1 MTRGHEVAVPWH
13 APLQP
18 ARVHG
23 TAHPARPSI
32 SMDVTSRGFPLR
44 ELLQDLRYGARLL
57 VRQPSFTSVVVA
69 TLALAIGANTVIFS
83 IASFL
88 LLRPLPFQDPDTIA
102 AVWSVD
108 PQLGNDRAR
117 VSDADLVE
125 WRHEAQS
132 FVALGGFSDD
142 THTMT
147 GRGDAERLQSMR
159 VTANLFDI
167 WGIPA
172 TAGRRFQA
180 GDDTPGAA
188 PVVMLSDGFW
198 QRRFGADP
206 GIVGD
211 TLVLD
216 ATPHTVIGIVT
227 PEMELG
233 TMSLTDIWVP
243 YVLDPQ
249 APRDAR
255 RLAVYGRLKPGVG
268 IETATAE
275 IATIAER
282 QARDNPVT
290 NTGWSAQV
298 MPLLQAMT
306 GSNTWLILSL
316 LVLVVSFV
324 LVIACANIANLMLAR
339 GVGRRKELAVRAAI
353 GAGRFRLV
361 RQLLAES
368 LLFGMAGGLL
378 GLVVAEG
385 GLRAIKAVTY
395 EPFFKQIEMDYRV
408 LAFVALLSIVTPVL
422 FAFLPALSAARMNLS
437 EVIGEGEGRTSGGR
451 RGKRSRN
458 ALVIA
463 QLSLAATLLVL
474 STLIIQVAAAQSRLD
489 VGFDPTNVLTL
500 QIELDGPRYGDDEA
514 VRQFGDAA
522 IERLEGL
529 PGVARVAITS
539 TLPVFSRAP
548 TVSFEIE
555 GRPVPQRDD
564 QPWAL
569 QSTVSPGYFSTFDIP
584 LVRGRSFVE
593 ADGPDAPAVALVS
606 AETARRYWPD
616 GDPVGRRVR
625 MSGSED
631 WIEIVGVVADVFNQR
646 ELVDSFNPAVY
657 VPLAQH
663 PRRAMAIAARTA
675 VAPDTLIDAVRS
687 RIRDLDPDQ
696 AVFDVK
702 SMDQNF
708 REALAT
714 DRMLQGMFSSFALLA
729 LVLATGGLYGLMSY
743 SVAQRRRE
751 FGVRLAL
758 GASTGDVTRQVVGQ
772 GMRLAAV
779 GLAVGL
785 TGGLA
790 LAYATSSLLFGVEP
804 TDPTTYATVA
814 ATLLGVTLVAS
825 YLPVRR
831 ALTRNP
837 IDALRQ

>member
-1 MTRGHEVAVPWH
+1 
-13 APLQP
+13 
-18 ARVHG
+18 
-23 TAHPARPSI
+23 
-32 SMDVTSRGFPLR
+32 
-44 ELLQDLRYGARLL
+44 
-57 VRQPSFTSVVVA
+57 
-69 TLALAIGANTVIFS
+69 
-83 IASFL
+83 
-88 LLRPLPFQDPDTIA
+88 
-102 AVWSVD
+102 
-108 PQLGNDRAR
+108 
-117 VSDADLVE
+117 
-125 WRHEAQS
+125 
-132 FVALGGFSDD
+132 
-142 THTMT
+142 
-147 GRGDAERLQSMR
+147 
-159 VTANLFDI
+159 
-167 WGIPA
+167 
-172 TAGRRFQA
+172 
-180 GDDTPGAA
+180 
-188 PVVMLSDGFW
+188 VMLSDGFW

-324 LVIACANIANLMLAR
+324 LVIACANIANLRLAR

-378 GLVVAEG
+378 GLVAAEG

-451 RGKRSRN
+451 RGRRSRN